1 MGDRKVSGVCLEDD
15 DADADN
21 DEEDILEK
29 VPDDGDDIF
38 EKVSDD
44 AKDIHEKVSD
54 DSDDIFEPLLSKPQP
69 QHNLTST
76 LGWVD

>member
-1 MGDRKVSGVCLEDD
+1 MGDRKVSGVCLE

-44 AKDIHEKVSD
+44 AKDILEKVSD
-54 DSDDIFEPLLSKPQP
+54 DCDDIAFLAF
-69 QHNLTST
+69 LTT
-76 LGWVD
+76 TTRKRCFL